1 MRPFLDKKASP
12 KELIIGVTDFDID
25 LLEHNK
31 SLTRKIKI
39 DKEEIIIKIF
49 LEPME

>member
-1 MRPFLDKKASP
+1 MRPFFDKKLSP

-25 LLEHNK
+25 LLENNK
-31 SLTRKIKI
+31 FLTRKVKI
-39 DKEEIIIKIF
+39 DKDEIVIKIF